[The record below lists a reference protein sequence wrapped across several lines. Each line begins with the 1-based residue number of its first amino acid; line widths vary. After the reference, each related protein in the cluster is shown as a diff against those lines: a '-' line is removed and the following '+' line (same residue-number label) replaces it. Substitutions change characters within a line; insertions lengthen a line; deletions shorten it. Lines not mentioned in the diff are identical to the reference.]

1 MSEAAQTS
9 EAAKRGGT
17 PSRSLLMERMLN
29 FSDGVFAIV
38 LTLLALDLR
47 LPPGANDA
55 HLATAALQVSGSLTA
70 FALSFAIVGVFWL
83 VHLSTMRAL
92 VKFDWVV
99 AAVNVLFLFT
109 ITLTPFATA
118 LVGKFG
124 TQGVAWR
131 FYCLTIVLISLALC
145 TLIAVSHRD
154 EPNMI
159 HEDHHGRFWYRLL
172 RCATPGVA
180 FAIGLVL
187 SLAGLHMLSS
197 FCWVL
202 VPPLMI
208 AVRLAYHERPG
219 LMVLQALSSG
229 PGRRA

>member
-1 MSEAAQTS
+1 MSEAAH
-9 EAAKRGGT
+9 GGKT
-17 PSRSLLMERMLN
+17 LARPLLMERMLC

-47 LPPGANDA
+47 LPPGADDA
-55 HLATAALQVSGSLTA
+55 HLQAAALRIAGPLTA
-70 FALSFAIVGVFWL
+70 FVLSFAIVGIFWL

-99 AAVNVLFLFT
+99 AAVNVVFLFT

-131 FYCLTIVLISLALC
+131 FYCLTILLISIALC
-145 TLIAVSHRD
+145 ALIAVSHRD
-154 EPNMI
+154 EATMLHP
-159 HEDHHGRFWYRLL
+159 DHHGRFWYRLS

-187 SLAGLHMLSS
+187 SMAGYARLSS
-197 FCWVL
+197 LCWLL
-202 VPPLMI
+202 VPVLMLL
-208 AVRLAYHERPG
+208 VRLAFHERSG
-219 LMVLQALSSG
+219 LQLLRSSE
-229 PGRRA
+229 PA